1 MTKQEKYQ
9 KLQDNLRSFK
19 NVAVAFSSGVD
30 STFLLKVAVDTLGTD
45 KVIAITACSCLF
57 PKREQKEA
65 EMFCQQNG
73 IRQIVFQSK
82 GLEIDGIR
90 QNPSNRCY
98 LCKQALLKDMI
109 AIAAENN
116 INIVVEGSNMDDCG
130 DYRPGMMAVKELGV
144 ISPLRLAEFYKAEI
158 RELSKQLGLSTWDK
172 PSIACLASRFVY
184 GETISEERLVM
195 VDRAEQRLLEMGFEQ
210 VRVRVHGQQDKA
222 AIARIEVMPEE
233 FSKLVEGEVRE
244 QVYRDFKEI
253 GFAYV
258 ALDLNGYRTGS
269 MNETLNSQKL

>member
-172 PSIACLASRFVY
+172 PSIACLASRFAY

-233 FSKLVEGEVRE
+233 FSKLIEREVRE

-269 MNETLNSQKL
+269 MNETLNSQKV

>member
-172 PSIACLASRFVY
+172 PSIACLASRFAY